1 MARKSAAERI
11 KAAELAAKVAAD
23 LRATGRNVLLLFDS
37 LTRYARALRELG
49 LAVGEPPLRGGF
61 PPSVFAQLPRLIE
74 AAGATEQG
82 SITAF
87 YTVLADETDLSDPVA
102 EEARSLL
109 DGHIQ
114 LSSKLGAAGHYPAID
129 ILRSR
134 SRLMNRV
141 ADAAQRADANRVRDW
156 LARYEEVEMLLQ
168 IGEYE
173 RGNDTGTDLAI
184 DLRPEIQRFLRQPY
198 DRSSPWVE
206 TRALLRELC
215 ADAPPV

>member
-1 MARKSAAERI
+1 M
-11 KAAELAAKVAAD
+11 
-23 LRATGRNVLLLFDS
+23 
-37 LTRYARALRELG
+37 
-49 LAVGEPPLRGGF
+49 RGGF

-74 AAGATEQG
+74 SAGVTAQG

-87 YTVLADETDLSDPVA
+87 YTVLADEADLSDPVA

-129 ILRSR
+129 ILKSR

-141 ADAAQRADANRVRDW
+141 ADAVQRADANRVRDW
-156 LARYEEVEMLLQ
+156 LARYEDVEMLLQ

-173 RGNDTGTDLAI
+173 RGNDVETDRAI
-184 DLRPEIQRFLRQPY
+184 DLRPAIQHFLQQPY
-198 DRSSPWVE
+198 DQCSGWGE
-206 TRALLRELC
+206 TRVLLHELC
-215 ADAPPV
+215 GEGRPA